1 MIASI
6 RRLAACAMLPFAV
19 SAFADEHSKE
29 LQQFLDSLHYRTG
42 TVEVKGG
49 HATLKLT
56 NDFRYLDAGDAQRVL
71 ELWGNPPDKSVL
83 GLIEPANVSP
93 VERNGWAVVITYS
106 DDGHVADTDAAK
118 IDYSKMLKDMQDQ
131 TRDSNEERK
140 KSGYESVDLVG
151 WATPPHYDAASNKL
165 YWAKDLAFAG
175 QSEHTLNY
183 DIRVLGRG
191 GYLSLNAVANM
202 SQLPLIEDAERA
214 RDDRLR
220 RRPALWRFQCID
232 RQARRVRHRRVG
244 RGHDR
249 GESGIVYQ
257 TFHHDPRREE
267 VHHRG
272 SARRRRGVQEILRP
286 FEELTDS
293 EKRACRRCRV
303 RGGDREIL
311 AATARDFLGDV
322 RQIHRLVAAM

>member
-6 RRLAACAMLPFAV
+6 RRLAACGLLLFAV
-19 SAFADEHSKE
+19 SALADEHSKE
-29 LQQFLDSLHYRTG
+29 LQQFLDSLHYRIG

-56 NDFRYLDAGDAQRVL
+56 EDFRYLDARDAQRVL
-71 ELWGNPPDKSVL
+71 EMWGNPPDKSVL
-83 GLIEPANVSP
+83 GMIAPANVSP
-93 VERNGWAVVITYS
+93 VDRDGWAVVITYS
-106 DDGHVADTDAAK
+106 DDGHIADTDAAK
-118 IDYSKMLKDMQDQ
+118 TDYTKMLKDMQDQ

-202 SQLPLIEDAERA
+202 SQLPLVESKMQNVLAMTDFDAGQRYGDFNA
-214 RDDRLR
+214 STDKLAAYGIG
-220 RRPALWRFQCID
+220 ALVAGTIAAKAGLF
-232 RQARRVRHRRVG
+232 AKLFV
-244 RGHDR
+244 
-249 GESGIVYQ
+249 
-257 TFHHDPRREE
+257 
-267 VHHRG
+267 
-272 SARRRRGVQEILRP
+272 L
-286 FEELTDS
+286 
-293 EKRACRRCRV
+293 
-303 RGGDREIL
+303 IL
-311 AATARDFLGDV
+311 AAKKFIIAGL
-322 RQIHRLVAAM
+322 LVVGAAFKKFFGRSKS